1 MLSSARD
8 AGLPDNDQVKGM
20 VSSLWVVAICV
31 GGYLGSSLGGVAY
44 DTVGFE
50 DGTFAMSIAM
60 AVSVI
65 LLFMFRVIHNFN
77 GTPVKSG
84 QQHKM
89 QL

>member
-1 MLSSARD
+1 MLKSARD

-50 DGTFAMSIAM
+50 DGTFAMSITM

-65 LLFMFRVIHNFN
+65 LLFMFRVTNTFYW
-77 GTPVKSG
+77 TSVK
-84 QQHKM
+84 
-89 QL
+89 